1 MGFIAELCENIELN
15 RFNVTFNPN
24 QKRVCTANA
33 DGVQMIYCKGNIH
46 IHNILFENQFD
57 DPINIHGTY
66 IKVHKIIN
74 GNEIIGQLVHHQHKG
89 VLVGKEGD
97 SIRLVDSDTMVS
109 KGVFTLEKLKRLNKG
124 FIYLKFDKDLLDVKE
139 GFTLENISYIP
150 EVLIENCIFRN
161 NRARGLLLTSNGKIR
176 VKNNLFQIPG
186 AAIFISGDCKDWF
199 ESGSTEDIVIE
210 NNIFD
215 NCSYIKSWG
224 KAPIQ
229 IEPSAKEILLN
240 EYYHKSIIISENE
253 FNCFDDRLIFA
264 YNVEKLVF
272 KDNIIKMTN
281 KYKEQSEKR
290 YTLSHIGKFEEINN
304 KF

>member
-109 KGVFTLEKLKRLNKG
+109 KGIFTLEKLKRLNK
-124 FIYLKFDKDLLDVKE
+124 V
-139 GFTLENISYIP
+139 
-150 EVLIENCIFRN
+150 FRN